1 MCVVRGLK
9 LGLIVVVVASMIG
22 SIPSVRA
29 QETVPNAAPTENAA
43 PAAEP
48 AEPVKAAPDANTIP
62 AGKTPAVA
70 DSKSGSAEPEAKK
83 IAIPT
88 DLQSVI
94 ELMGIWMIPY
104 VVASVIMVWFT
115 LERLV
120 VLRRGRVI
128 PRAFVK
134 SFLADLKADKL
145 DQQSAMAMCEKNASP
160 TARLF
165 VYALQKWGRPAVEVE
180 QAVIDGGER
189 IIGRLRTHVRA
200 LNTISVI
207 MPMVG
212 LLGTVVGLIGAF
224 NDIAAASAMGNI
236 DLLAANIAIALLTT
250 AFGLGVAIPA
260 LTIYIYLCGRVE
272 ALVMEMD
279 ELGQQ
284 VAFAVSTEGF
294 QYHASPSIATA
305 MSASAKPRAATKRSV
320 AEDATT

>member
-1 MCVVRGLK
+1 MCVVRGLR
-9 LGLIVVVVASMIG
+9 LGLVVVGMSLTVG
-22 SIPSVRA
+22 GIPTVWA
-29 QETVPNAAPTENAA
+29 QETVPSAAPTDNPA
-43 PAAEP
+43 PATESAEP
-48 AEPVKAAPDANTIP
+48 PKAASDATVTP
-62 AGKTPAVA
+62 AAKPSAATDSKTPT
-70 DSKSGSAEPEAKK
+70 AEPEAKK

-88 DLQSVI
+88 DMQSVI

-128 PRAFVK
+128 PRTFVK

-145 DQQSAMAMCEKNASP
+145 DQQTAIEMCEKNASP

-180 QAVIDGGER
+180 QGIIDGGER
-189 IIGRLRTHVRA
+189 IVGRLRTHVRA

-279 ELGQQ
+279 ELGHQ
-284 VAFAVSTEGF
+284 VAFAVSTEGL
-294 QYHASPSIATA
+294 QMRAPSSIATA
-305 MSASAKPRAATKRSV
+305 MSAAAKPRASAKRSV
-320 AEDATT
+320 PEDAAT

>member
-1 MCVVRGLK
+1 MCVGQCLRLSLVA
-9 LGLIVVVVASMIG
+9 IVLTMLFGAMSVAN
-22 SIPSVRA
+22 A
-29 QETVPNAAPTENAA
+29 QEAAAPPAATSTENATPSEQPA
-43 PAAEP
+43 PAA
-48 AEPVKAAPDANTIP
+48 AAPAP
-62 AGKTPAVA
+62 AAVAPTNEPPAA
-70 DSKSGSAEPEAKK
+70 DSKNAEPEAKK

-88 DLQSVI
+88 DMQSVV
-94 ELMGIWMIPY
+94 ELMGYWMIPY
-104 VVASVIMVWFT
+104 IAASVIMVWFT

-128 PRAFVK
+128 PTAFVK
-134 SFLADLKADKL
+134 KFIEELQADKL
-145 DQQSAMAMCEKNASP
+145 DQLTAIAACEKNGSP
-160 TARLF
+160 VSKLF
-165 VYALQKWGRPAVEVE
+165 VFALQKWARPAVEVE
-180 QAVIDGGER
+180 QAVLDGGER
-189 IIGRLRTHVRA
+189 IVARLRTHVRA

-272 ALVMEMD
+272 SLVMQMD

-284 VAFAVSTEGF
+284 VAFAVSMEG
-294 QYHASPSIATA
+294 QELNAQSAGVASLSTLA
-305 MSASAKPRAATKRSV
+305 AKPRSTKKPTLEDAAT
-320 AEDATT
+320 

>member
-1 MCVVRGLK
+1 MCFVRCLRLSLVTVVLMMLVSAMSEAK
-9 LGLIVVVVASMIG
+9 AQDTSDPPVAVAAEN
-22 SIPSVRA
+22 PSPAVA
-29 QETVPNAAPTENAA
+29 PATAPNPEAASSESK
-43 PAAEP
+43 AAEP
-48 AEPVKAAPDANTIP
+48 E
-62 AGKTPAVA
+62 G
-70 DSKSGSAEPEAKK
+70 KK

-88 DLQSVI
+88 DMQSVV
-94 ELMGIWMIPY
+94 ELMGYWMIPY
-104 VVASVIMVWFT
+104 VAASVIMVWFT

-128 PRAFVK
+128 PKAFVK
-134 SFLADLKADKL
+134 KFLEDLQGDQL
-145 DQQSAMAMCEKNASP
+145 DQLTGIAACEKNGSP
-160 TARLF
+160 IAKLF
-165 VYALQKWGRPAVEVE
+165 IFALQKWARPSVEVE
-180 QAVIDGGER
+180 QAVLDGGDR
-189 IIGRLRTHVRA
+189 IVSRLRIHVRA

-272 ALVMEMD
+272 SLVAQMD

-284 VAFAVSTEGF
+284 VAFLVSMEG
-294 QYHASPSIATA
+294 QQLSAHAAGVAPASGSAT
-305 MSASAKPRAATKRSV
+305 KPRAKKLV
-320 AEDATT
+320 MEDATT